1 MIGWLSELQ
10 TQGMY
15 GLLLAQ
21 APVVNPRITTPEE
34 AALIFSGPQF
44 FIALISGL
52 VLAFGFQLLLTNLS
66 VAVGISAIGP
76 INSSRRSS
84 SSSGG
89 STPPIATAVGIWT
102 IITVSLALFF
112 GCLLAVKLSLYS
124 SALLGAITGLVVWG
138 TYFCLLFWVSSTTV
152 GSLIGSV
159 VKTATSSFQ
168 SLVGT
173 ATSALSAKAASSQ
186 VVATAEATA
195 AAVRQELM
203 AGWNDTDIKDTLRD
217 YLGTLQSPSVDAD
230 ALESEFERLLQESGV
245 VAQADRDALAQLDRS
260 AFEDLVSRRTDL
272 SAKETRR
279 IADRLYSSWCRALGK
294 SESRNGL
301 AELTDYL
308 KSAKRDDL
316 VSGQLRD
323 RLDQFLSGDQQS
335 SSGQGSGQESGWMQ
349 QGMGMLMGV
358 VMQRLDL
365 SDLDLSDITGQLKQ
379 AQHKVGGAVAAISSG
394 SSGDDSEP
402 YNVVKADIEA
412 YLSTAYP
419 WQLQP
424 HRMKEEFWQVIYDPF
439 ADPGQLRQ
447 ALQPLSRKDFADIL
461 ARRGLLTQ
469 QEITQVSAQL
479 DTVRRQVLAEVSEQY
494 RIESAKTIQT
504 RVYTF
509 LQRTDRESLVN
520 GDAVSTFKDVLD
532 DPYADAD
539 DLANRF
545 AVFHSEVFRDS
556 LRSRGDLSEAEVDS
570 VARSLEHAMHNVQAD
585 AAGLQSAAKARIE
598 NQQQDLEQYLRS
610 TGKAELNPEGIKADL
625 QTLLSEPDVG
635 LHRVRQR
642 MAQFDR
648 DTLVQLLNQRDDLSE
663 DQIQQTLDEVESAWH
678 KTVHAP
684 AALTAQAKAKY
695 DEATHAIESYLLKT
709 GKPELNPEGIK
720 RDLELLVN
728 DPKLGFQAVKEHLAQ
743 MDRDTLVKLLS
754 QRGDLTEAEV
764 NQVIDDMQGTVSDLL
779 KLPQRLAR
787 RAKAEVMSF
796 EQAFEDYLRNTDKE
810 ALNPEG
816 IKRDLQVLLEDPR
829 LGADRLQTRLSHI
842 DRDTVVAL
850 LAQRPDMTQAEAE
863 AAVDRVLE
871 IRHQIMDQ
879 IRMVQNKVQGVIDG
893 ILGRIR
899 QYLDS
904 LDRPELDYYGIKR
917 DLQQLMADPKAG
929 FDALQ
934 TRLSQVDRDTL
945 VAILSS
951 HDSISQT
958 DAERVI
964 AQVEDVRT
972 SALHKAEQLE
982 HEVEKRLAEMRY
994 QVEKQVEDTRKTAAS
1009 AAWWIFGTATVS
1021 AFAAALGGS
1030 LATL

>member
-1 MIGWLSELQ
+1 MAGWLSELQ
-10 TQGMY
+10 IQGTY

-21 APVVNPRITTPEE
+21 TPSVDPRITTPEE

-44 FIALISGL
+44 FIALVSGL

-76 INSSRRSS
+76 VNASRRS

-102 IITVSLALFF
+102 IITVSLALFL

-173 ATSALSAKAASSQ
+173 ATSALGAKVASNQ
-186 VVATAEATA
+186 IVATAEATA

-203 AGWNDTDIKDTLRD
+203 AGWNDTDVKETLRD
-217 YLGTLQSPSVDAD
+217 YLVTLRSPSVDAD
-230 ALESEFERLLQESGV
+230 ALESEFERLLQERGV

-260 AFEDLVSRRTDL
+260 AFEDLVSSRTDL
-272 SAKETRR
+272 SAQETRR
-279 IADRLYSSWCRALGK
+279 LADRLYRSWCRALGQ
-294 SESRNGL
+294 SSDRNGL
-301 AELTDYL
+301 AELADYL

-323 RLDQFLSGDQQS
+323 RLDQLLSNGQNT
-335 SSGQGSGQESGWMQ
+335 SSGQAPGWLQ
-349 QGMGMLMGV
+349 QGMGLLMGIAV
-358 VMQRLDL
+358 ERLDL
-365 SDLDLSDITGQLKQ
+365 SDLDLADITGQLKE
-379 AQHKVGGAVAAISSG
+379 AQHKVSGAVAAIA
-394 SSGDDSEP
+394 SGDGGQP
-402 YNVVKADIEA
+402 YSVVKADVEA
-412 YLSTAYP
+412 YLSSAYP

-424 HRMKEEFWQVIYDPF
+424 HRMKQEFWQVIYDPA
-439 ADPGQLRQ
+439 ADPGQQRQ
-447 ALQPLSRKDFADIL
+447 TLQSLNRKDFADIL

-469 QEITQVSAQL
+469 QEIARVSTQL
-479 DTVRRQVLAEVSEQY
+479 DEVRRQVLAEVSEQY
-494 RIESAKTIQT
+494 RLEAAKTTQA

-509 LQRTDRESLVN
+509 LQRSDREGLVS
-520 GDAVSTFKDVLD
+520 GDTLATFKDVIA
-532 DPYADAD
+532 DPYADAE
-539 DLANRF
+539 DLRDRYSAF
-545 AVFHSEVFRDS
+545 SYEVFRDS
-556 LRSRGDLSEAEVDS
+556 LRARGDLSEAEVDS
-570 VARSLEHAMHNVQAD
+570 VARRLEQAMHTAQAD
-585 AAGLQSAAKARIE
+585 AAGLQSAARARLE
-598 NQQQDLEQYLRS
+598 NQQQALEHYLRS

-625 QTLLSEPDVG
+625 QTLLSEPDAG

-642 MAQFDR
+642 LAQFDR
-648 DTLVQLLNQRDDLSE
+648 DTLVQLLSQRDDLSE
-663 DQIQQTLDEVESAWH
+663 AQVQQILDQVEATWHQTI
-678 KTVHAP
+678 HAP
-684 AALTAQAKAKY
+684 AALTAQAQAKY
-695 DEATHAIESYLLKT
+695 DEATRAIETYLRST

-728 DPKLGFQAVKEHLAQ
+728 DPKLGFQAVKERLAE
-743 MDRDTLVKLLS
+743 MDRDTLVQLLS
-754 QRGDLTEAEV
+754 QRDDLTEAEV
-764 NQVIDDMQGTVSDLL
+764 NQVIDDLQNTVSDLL

-787 RAKAEVMSF
+787 RAKAQVLSF
-796 EQAFEDYLRNTDKE
+796 EAALEDYLRNTDKA

-816 IKRDLQVLLEDPR
+816 IKRDLRLLLEDPR

-863 AAVDRVLE
+863 ATVDRVLE
-871 IRHQIMDQ
+871 IRHQIATQ
-879 IRMVQNKVQGVIDG
+879 LRQVQARLQGIIDG
-893 ILGRIR
+893 ILARLR

-934 TRLSQVDRDTL
+934 TRLSQVDRNTL

-994 QVEKQVEDTRKTAAS
+994 QVEKQVEDTRKTAAA
-1009 AAWWIFGTATVS
+1009 AAWWIFATATVS
-1021 AFAAALGGS
+1021 AFAAAIGGG